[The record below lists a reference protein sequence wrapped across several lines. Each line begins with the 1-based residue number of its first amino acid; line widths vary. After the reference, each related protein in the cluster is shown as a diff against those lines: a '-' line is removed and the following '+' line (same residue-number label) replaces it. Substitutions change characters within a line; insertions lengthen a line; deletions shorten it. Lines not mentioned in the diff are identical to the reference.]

1 MRPLRLSL
9 QAFGPF
15 ATKEV
20 VDFTAFGDNAFI
32 LIHGPTGAGKTSI
45 LDGICYALYGAASGF
60 AREDHTLRSHHALRD
75 LSCEVEFTF
84 RVGPRCF
91 SIRRS
96 PEQTLIKNGREQK
109 TPHKVEMC
117 EIDETGAVIGGRL
130 TRVREVDEKV
140 EEILGFTADQFRQV
154 VILPQGEFRRLLL
167 ATSTEKEKILEKL
180 FATERFK
187 RIENELKERSTALAR
202 SLEEIRN
209 TIRGILEGQEA
220 GTIPELEARRGE
232 LETLE
237 KEFAERS
244 AAAAAR
250 LKGAN
255 EALQQG
261 KLAQEKFLRMEKAQA
276 ETAALEARRDAM
288 DELAVRGERGK
299 RALSLADLHEALARD
314 RRQSRELNA
323 RITTLEK
330 DLVRIRGE
338 LSVARG
344 KQEELRKLAEEI
356 PARTA
361 QKSTLE
367 GRLRLMEEA
376 AAGEQALRKAEEE
389 RQTAKSAYHQAQG
402 AIAQLEADLKAS
414 GEKIELLAAE
424 AGRRGELEER
434 LKGVDARIAAARKL
448 AAAAAREAELA
459 RERETLSTRCGE
471 GEEAVRRA
479 VALHDALSHRL
490 IHGQAARLA
499 RELRDGEP
507 CPVCGSP
514 DHPAPAGGA
523 EDVPTDQELEAARSA
538 VETAR
543 EELDRAR
550 GALAGHDIA
559 LGEAR
564 SEVNTLRQQLGERAD
579 TPLTELEK
587 ERAGIRTLLADAVGK
602 EQDLAAARTERAS
615 LEARLERARADLAKR
630 TDAVEKAAA
639 RADSL
644 RGELA
649 AKIAALGDQE
659 RDPQAV
665 RSRIAAIER
674 FIKETADGLKAAEGE
689 ASRLEREVST
699 RQGERDAAASS
710 ALELAGRLRTAE
722 ERFMARL
729 AEAGFADEGE
739 FRAAGIPQDEL
750 ERLEKEVADYRERLA
765 AARAEEVQA
774 AEACRG
780 LARPDLEK
788 LAAARTDAEAAVTE
802 IAAEQGKA
810 RSRLDSVRQALAAI
824 EKYQRE
830 SAEQERQYRVV
841 SHLATLAGGN
851 NPQRITLQRFVLASL
866 FEEVVIAASARLS
879 RMSRGRYHLRRAE
892 TVTDARKG
900 AGLDLE
906 VTDDFTGQRRPASSL
921 SGGET
926 FLASLSLA
934 LGLSD
939 VVLAQSGGR
948 YLDTLFIDE
957 GFGTLDP
964 ETLDIAMDTLIRL
977 NQQGRMVGII
987 SHVAELKE
995 QIPNRLEIHAERNG
1009 SRIRMIC

>member
-1 MRPLRLSL
+1 MRPLKLAM

-15 ATKEV
+15 AGREEI
-20 VDFTAFGDNAFI
+20 DFTTLGHNAFF

-45 LDGICYALYGAASGF
+45 LDAVCYALYGTPSGST
-60 AREDHTLRSHHALRD
+60 RDEHNLRSHHAPGD
-75 LSCEVEFTF
+75 LPCEVEFLCQ
-84 RVGPRCF
+84 VGPRRF
-91 SIRRS
+91 QVRRS
-96 PEQTLIKNGREQK
+96 PEQILLKKGKEQKSPHRVTLIE
-109 TPHKVEMC
+109 V
-117 EIDETGAVIGGRL
+117 DAAGAVVGTPL
-130 TRVREVDEKV
+130 TRIGEVKEKV
-140 EEILGFTADQFRQV
+140 EEVLGFTADQFRQV
-154 VILPQGEFRRLLL
+154 VILPQGEFRKLLL
-167 ATSTEKEKILEKL
+167 APSADKEKILEKL

-202 SLEEIRN
+202 SLEGIRN

-220 GTIPELEARRGE
+220 GTVPELESRRGE

-261 KLAQEKFLRMEKAQA
+261 QLAEEKFLRLEKAQA
-276 ETAALEARRDAM
+276 EASALEARRDAM
-288 DELAVRGERGK
+288 NELAVRGERGK
-299 RALSLADLHEALARD
+299 RALSLADLHEALTRD
-314 RRQSRELNA
+314 RRQSRELAA

-330 DLVRIRGE
+330 DLVRMRGE

-356 PARTA
+356 PGRTA
-361 QKSTLE
+361 EKSTLE

-376 AAGEQALRKAEEE
+376 AAGERALIMAEEA
-389 RQTAKSAYHQAQG
+389 RQAAKSAHDKAQG
-402 AIAQLEADLKAS
+402 AITQLEADLKAS
-414 GEKIELLAAE
+414 GEKIESLAAE

-434 LKGVDARIAAARKL
+434 LKGVEARIAAARKL
-448 AAAAAREAELA
+448 AAAAAREEKLA
-459 RERETLSTRCGE
+459 RERATLSARCGA
-471 GEEAVRRA
+471 GEEAVHRA
-479 VALHDALSHRL
+479 AALHDALSHRL

-499 RELRDGEP
+499 RELHDGEP

-523 EDVPTDQELEAARSA
+523 ENVPTDQELEAARSA

-543 EELDRAR
+543 KELDHAR
-550 GALAGHDIA
+550 SALAGHDIS

-564 SEVNTLRQQLGERAD
+564 SEVNTLRQQLGEWAD

-602 EQDLAAARTERAS
+602 EQDLAAARTDRAS
-615 LEARLERARADLAKR
+615 LAARLERARADLSKR
-630 TDAVEKAAA
+630 TDAVQEAAA

-644 RGELA
+644 KGELA
-649 AKIAALGDQE
+649 AKIAALGDEE

-674 FIKETADGLKAAEGE
+674 FIKETADGLKTAEGD

-699 RQGERDAAASS
+699 RQGERDAAKSS
-710 ALELAGRLRTAE
+710 ALELAGRRRTAE
-722 ERFMARL
+722 ERFVARL

-750 ERLEKEVADYRERLA
+750 ARLEKEVVDYRERLA

-774 AEACRG
+774 REACRD

-788 LAAARTDAEAAVTE
+788 LAAALTGAEAAVTE

-810 RSRLDSVRQALAAI
+810 RSRLDSVRQALASI

-841 SHLATLAGGN
+841 SHLATLAAGN

-866 FEEVVIAASARLS
+866 FEEVAIAASARLS

-977 NQQGRMVGII
+977 NEQGRMVGII

-995 QIPNRLEIHAERNG
+995 QIPNRLEVAAGRGG
-1009 SRIRMIC
+1009 SGVRVVC